1 MEPDF
6 LLTACR
12 FPSRVDTNSKLSG
25 RETVV
30 ALQKPCTKQINYYNE
45 IRQKMVFN
53 SGIRKVGRGETLG
66 RVPFMSPFRINTL

>member
-25 RETVV
+25 RETVL
-30 ALQKPCTKQINYYNE
+30 ALQKPCRK
-45 IRQKMVFN
+45 RQK
-53 SGIRKVGRGETLG
+53 SKKI
-66 RVPFMSPFRINTL
+66 

>member
-12 FPSRVDTNSKLSG
+12 FPSRVDTKSKLSG

-30 ALQKPCTKQINYYNE
+30 VLQNPCRKH
-45 IRQKMVFN
+45 QKM
-53 SGIRKVGRGETLG
+53 
-66 RVPFMSPFRINTL
+66 